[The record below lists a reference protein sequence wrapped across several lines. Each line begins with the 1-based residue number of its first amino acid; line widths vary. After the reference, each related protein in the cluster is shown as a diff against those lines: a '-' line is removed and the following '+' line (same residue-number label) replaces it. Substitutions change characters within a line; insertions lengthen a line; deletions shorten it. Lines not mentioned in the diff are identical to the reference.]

1 MPSKGEVCEKATVI
15 TAREKVFNEE
25 LAARIVRYWKAR
37 GYDVTVSVRPTFF
50 TQGFRGVPH
59 EIESDMINGYPRG
72 FKHGQ

>member
-37 GYDVTVSVRPTFF
+37 GYDVAVNVNPTFF
-50 TQGFRGVPH
+50 TQSFRGVPH
-59 EIESDMINGYPRG
+59 EIKSDMVHGYPKG
-72 FKHGQ
+72 FKHG